1 MTSLPE
7 SRTPED
13 EVTARLMALDQPAAV
28 AGVAGEWLASRL
40 ADDGFTWA
48 RSLAK
53 LERRIGVRREQI
65 YLQNSKWNRTGERVT
80 FGAVLNVRD
89 GGLRKWR
96 RANPGLTDAAP
107 GNDDW
112 LCGHPLGT
120 LTGTWRQAQVDLTT
134 AGTRGDH
141 LDAFVHLLRTVAL
154 PWFAASRTPEQ
165 IAVELPDVTVDLFVV
180 DLVEWMVCTGNHDEA
195 AALVQR
201 WLTSDTARRPEFDDG
216 VTLARRGERPGISTS
231 QWTTVGWSSAV
242 LGLT

>member
-1 MTSLPE
+1 MTSVPE

-13 EVTARLMALDQPAAV
+13 DVTARFMALDQPAAV
-28 AGVAGEWLASRL
+28 VGVAGEWLALRL

-65 YLQNSKWNRTGERVT
+65 YLQNSKWNRSGERVRFDT
-80 FGAVLNVRD
+80 ILNVRD
-89 GGLRKWR
+89 AGLRKWR
-96 RANPGLTDAAP
+96 RANPALTCAAP

-112 LCGHPLGT
+112 LCGHPLGE
-120 LTGTWRQAQVDLTT
+120 LTGTWRQARVDLTT
-134 AGTRGDH
+134 AGTRGEH
-141 LDAFVHLLRTVAL
+141 LDAFVHLLRTVVL

-165 IAVELPDVTVDLFVV
+165 IAVDLPDVTLAPHVV
-180 DLVEWMVCTGNHDEA
+180 DLVEWMVCTGNRDEA

-201 WLTSDTARRPEFDDG
+201 WLSSDPARRPDFDSG
-216 VTLARRGERPGISTS
+216 VALARRGERPGISTS

-242 LGLT
+242 LGLA